1 MNTDRTNPQAVG
13 VASAAGAYTL
23 WGILPVYW
31 KLIQQV
37 PSQQILAHRFIWS
50 FVFLLAII
58 LFTRKTRIFLSEV
71 HDIVHKPKELICV
84 MLASI
89 LISVNWFTYI
99 WAVNHNHVLET
110 SLGYYINP
118 LVSVMLGIIILKEKL
133 SFWEAVSFLLAIIGV
148 LNMTF
153 HYGAFPWVA
162 LTLAFSFGFYGLFK
176 KMIDIGAITGI
187 TLETLFITPIA
198 LTFVFYVQINGTGAF
213 SFNTPIV
220 AALLMGAGVV
230 TAVPLILFANGAKR
244 LPLSIVGFLQYIAP
258 TITLFLGI
266 FLYHEPFT
274 SSRLTSFIFIW
285 TALAIFSLSKTKWFS
300 HVEPAFWKKKDS
312 FDTLNN

>member
-1 MNTDRTNPQAVG
+1 MKTDQTNLQATG
-13 VASAAGAYTL
+13 IASAAGAYIL

-37 PSQQILAHRFIWS
+37 PSEQILAHRFIWS
-50 FVFLLAII
+50 FVFLLAVI
-58 LFTRKTRIFLSEV
+58 LVTRKTGTCLSEV
-71 HDIVHKPKELICV
+71 SEIVKEPRKLICV
-84 MLASI
+84 MLASV
-89 LISVNWFTYI
+89 LISINWFTFI
-99 WAVNHNHVLET
+99 WAVNHNHILET

-118 LVSVMLGIIILKEKL
+118 LVSVMLGIIVLKEKL

-153 HYGAFPWVA
+153 HYGVFPWVA
-162 LTLAFSFGFYGLFK
+162 LTLAFSFGLYGLFK
-176 KMIDIGAITGI
+176 KMVDIGAITGI

-198 LTFVFYVQINGTGAF
+198 LTFVFYVHINGTGAF
-213 SFNTPIV
+213 SINTPMV
-220 AALLMGAGVV
+220 TALLMGAGVV
-230 TAVPLILFANGAKR
+230 TAVPLVLFANGAKR

-258 TITLFLGI
+258 TLTLFLGI

-285 TALAIFSLSKTKWFS
+285 AALTIFSLSKTSWFNQM
-300 HVEPAFWKKKDS
+300 EPVFFKKKGS
-312 FDTLNN
+312 FDSYNN